1 MSRSISSPAVPARS
15 GAGPQLTAKQ
25 VWQAIARRSFAVL
38 SHVTPGGAPRSSG
51 VVYTVADDR
60 MYVVVAND
68 SWKARHI
75 ARDGTVAVTVPVRRG
90 GLLSLMVPIPP
101 ATISFPAQA
110 TVHSGVS
117 LLESPRFAKLADLVP
132 PERRAASTVIEI
144 RPAGHYVTYGLG
156 VPLLKMRDTVR
167 SRARVPNT

>member
-1 MSRSISSPAVPARS
+1 MSTSMSSPAVPARS

-38 SHVTPGGAPRSSG
+38 SHVTPGGSPRSSG
-51 VVYTVADDR
+51 ILYT
-60 MYVVVAND
+60 
-68 SWKARHI
+68 
-75 ARDGTVAVTVPVRRG
+75 VRRG

-117 LLESPRFAKLADLVP
+117 LLDSPRLAKLADLVP
-132 PERRAASTVIEI
+132 PERRAVSTVIEI

-167 SRARVPNT
+167 SRARVPVA